1 MNTFIGLHRSLRG
14 RALAAA
20 LLAFCALASAQTA
33 QEHVHSRAHEVMPF
47 DLGKTVHVFRMTEDG
62 GTQKVVLRGDARD
75 PEQVRLIQQHLAMEA
90 EQFRQGNF
98 ADPAHLHG
106 AGMPGLRELQ
116 AGAPRMQITYRPLPD
131 GAEIRLRTD
140 DIRLITAVHRW
151 FGAQL
156 SEHGADARAE

>member
-1 MNTFIGLHRSLRG
+1 MKTLF
-14 RALAAA
+14 RAAPARLLLAAA
-20 LLAFCALASAQTA
+20 LLAASGLAAAQSV
-33 QEHVHSRAHEVMPF
+33 QEHVHQRGHEVMPF

-62 GTQKVVLRGDARD
+62 GIQQVVLRGDAPE
-75 PEQVRLIQQHLAMEA
+75 PEQVRMIQHHLMMEA
-90 EQFRQGNF
+90 AQFQHGDF

-116 AGAPRMQITYRPLPD
+116 AGAERIRITYRPLPN
-131 GAEIRLRTD
+131 GGEIRFRTHD
-140 DIRLITAVHRW
+140 LALITAVHRW